1 MGVELKESSEIF
13 RLFEG
18 NSLCTPQMK
27 LKNEIERKEEF
38 IDIEREND
46 RKRNEKEE

>member
-1 MGVELKESSEIF
+1 MKESSEIF

-38 IDIEREND
+38 TEKERGND
-46 RKRNEKEE
+46 RKRKEKEE